1 MSQTKHERVTDILE
15 AADRES
21 GALLS
26 TDEPSEDGSL
36 LEVAEAASQFLE
48 SNDPQAVL
56 EAVGLDTL
64 PDGSE
69 PESIPAA
76 IVRGDEREVEDL
88 KRLMNLA
95 KLADDADGDA
105 LADATGLLQDRRDDD
120 AELEDETAEAD
131 DDAASE
137 SSADDAA
144 DATDEA
150 EEDDDQAD
158 ETDADDATDKS
169 EEDDDGSS
177 SVLESLADGL
187 VDDESTTGEAAEE
200 ATADVSDALE
210 DAVRSSVTE
219 FGDDVGRLRDRLET
233 ARADESADEETGED
247 DDERTAED
255 ENASEADE
263 SDDLLEID
271 LGGDRDDR
279 SSSRG
284 VVRHSTVAPSPS
296 ERADMKGTARFSTM
310 PEKKD

>member
-1 MSQTKHERVTDILE
+1 MSQTKRERVTDILE

-26 TDEPSEDGSL
+26 TDEASTDGSL
-36 LEVAEAASQFLE
+36 LEVAESANEFLE

-95 KLADDADGDA
+95 KLADDADGDT
-105 LADATGLLQDRRDDD
+105 LADSTALLQNRRDGD
-120 AELEDETAEAD
+120 AELEGETAEAD
-131 DDAASE
+131 DDETSE
-137 SSADDAA
+137 SSEDDADDA
-144 DATDEA
+144 TDNS

-158 ETDADDATDKS
+158 ETDAADDA
-169 EEDDDGSS
+169 DDSG

-187 VDDESTTGEAAEE
+187 VDDESAAGEAAAEE
-200 ATADVSDALE
+200 TADVGDALE

-219 FGDDVGRLRDRLET
+219 FGDDVQRLRDRLET
-233 ARADESADEETGED
+233 AQADESADENAGE

-263 SDDLLEID
+263 SDDLLEVD

-296 ERADMKGTARFSTM
+296 DRAGMKGTARFSTM
-310 PEKKD
+310 PEKND